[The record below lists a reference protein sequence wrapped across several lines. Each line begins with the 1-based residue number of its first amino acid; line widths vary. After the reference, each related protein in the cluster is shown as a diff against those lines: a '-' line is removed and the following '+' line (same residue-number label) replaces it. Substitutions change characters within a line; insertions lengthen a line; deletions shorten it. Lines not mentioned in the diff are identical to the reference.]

1 MTAYY
6 SQLELAIF
14 KVLNFDGGPF
24 FDGFFTVVTDK
35 WFGIALGLL
44 AALWI
49 AWQKRWDVLRFLAVL
64 ILAIGLTDFI
74 GSYFL
79 KPFFGRMRPCY
90 ALAEGS
96 FRWIVR
102 ASDVGALPSLHSAN
116 LFAWAYIVFRADK
129 RLTIPAY
136 ILAALVAYSRIYV
149 GVHWPT
155 DTLAGAAWGTAM
167 AMLFWW
173 LSGLVEGA
181 IKRKREKRADL
192 ESQ

>member
-14 KVLNFDGGPF
+14 KALNFDGGVF
-24 FDGFFTVVTDK
+24 LDGFFTVVTDK

-44 AALWI
+44 AVIWM
-49 AWQKRWDVLRFLAVL
+49 AWHKRWGVLRFIAALVLAVGM
-64 ILAIGLTDFI
+64 ADFL
-74 GSYFL
+74 GSHFL
-79 KPFFGRMRPCY
+79 KPFFGRARPCY

-96 FRWIVR
+96 FRWVVS
-102 ASDVGALPSLHSAN
+102 ASNTGALPSLHSAN
-116 LFAWAYIVFRADK
+116 LFAWAFIVFRADK

-155 DTLAGAAWGTAM
+155 DALAGAAWGTAM

-173 LSGLVEGA
+173 LSGLVEGV
-181 IKRKREKRADL
+181 IKRRRDKGSEA
-192 ESQ
+192 